1 MLQCRQCSCCELEF
15 RPLLSACL
23 RKANTHTP
31 KKRPSVCCQIR
42 GSTMASVVE
51 DCGSNGFH
59 AYAVKLEEEHEA
71 KRVMVN
77 PMQCASP
84 APPSASP
91 APASPILRRLALLS
105 RFASV
110 HRGSSLTPMHCPQ
123 ALKDTQAARGAHT
136 THSVAPEC
144 ASAEGA
150 PSLCKCHTVT
160 RALCCTSQ
168 LPAALLCAPC
178 DSVLARPYPPNAFAL
193 SPALNLSR
201 PCARQYLHES
211 RHKHALNR
219 VRGHKGRF

>member
-1 MLQCRQCSCCELEF
+1 M
-15 RPLLSACL
+15 
-23 RKANTHTP
+23 
-31 KKRPSVCCQIR
+31 
-42 GSTMASVVE
+42 G
-51 DCGSNGFH
+51 
-59 AYAVKLEEEHEA
+59 
-71 KRVMVN
+71 
-77 PMQCASP
+77 P

-110 HRGSSLTPMHCPQ
+110 CRGSSLTPMHCPQ

-136 THSVAPEC
+136 THTVA
-144 ASAEGA
+144 
-150 PSLCKCHTVT
+150 

-168 LPAALLCAPC
+168 LPAALPCAPC
-178 DSVLARPYPPNAFAL
+178 DCVLARPYPPNAFAL

-201 PCARQYLHES
+201 SCARQYLHES

>member
-1 MLQCRQCSCCELEF
+1 MG
-15 RPLLSACL
+15 
-23 RKANTHTP
+23 
-31 KKRPSVCCQIR
+31 

-51 DCGSNGFH
+51 DRGSNGFH

-110 HRGSSLTPMHCPQ
+110 RRVSSLTPMHCPQ

-144 ASAEGA
+144 ASAEV
-150 PSLCKCHTVT
+150 PSRVEAQARAEPSAGPQGPLLSLRPTDTV
-160 RALCCTSQ
+160 
-168 LPAALLCAPC
+168 P
-178 DSVLARPYPPNAFAL
+178 
-193 SPALNLSR
+193 SR
-201 PCARQYLHES
+201 LQ
-211 RHKHALNR
+211 
-219 VRGHKGRF
+219 GHN

>member
-1 MLQCRQCSCCELEF
+1 MG
-15 RPLLSACL
+15 
-23 RKANTHTP
+23 
-31 KKRPSVCCQIR
+31 

-59 AYAVKLEEEHEA
+59 AYAA

-160 RALCCTSQ
+160 ELC
-168 LPAALLCAPC
+168 
-178 DSVLARPYPPNAFAL
+178 
-193 SPALNLSR
+193 PALPNCLL
-201 PCARQYLHES
+201 PCPV
-211 RHKHALNR
+211 RHATPCWHALTR
-219 VRGHKGRF
+219 P